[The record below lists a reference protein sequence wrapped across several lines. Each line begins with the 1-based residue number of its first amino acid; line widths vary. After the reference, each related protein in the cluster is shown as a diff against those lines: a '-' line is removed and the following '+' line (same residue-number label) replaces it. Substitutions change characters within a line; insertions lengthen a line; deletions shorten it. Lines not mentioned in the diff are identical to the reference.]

1 MTIPTY
7 PSGQIGFIIASRQE
21 NSIKTKSTCQI
32 LVRMTTTKMVQALQY
47 YTTELYSVAFVLPTF
62 AKKAIMM

>member
-1 MTIPTY
+1 MVHLSLIQPFMMAISKFYTTIEYAYMTIPTY

-32 LVRMTTTKMVQALQY
+32 LVRMTTTKMV
-47 YTTELYSVAFVLPTF
+47 
-62 AKKAIMM
+62 